1 MNSHTF
7 GASLF
12 ALIAA
17 SSALAAPIAITN
29 NSVAT
34 VNDATAGLTALDLT
48 GVVTG
53 LTSSNSLSVN
63 FATASYTGT
72 LTATVFGNVA
82 TPGGSLSDVVIV
94 YEFVGN
100 GPSGIEEFMFGQP
113 GGANIGIAD
122 LAAATHGSIDELTS
136 PGQTLGGVTLF
147 DNSAIPAGDLFVFD
161 FDSNRLG
168 GVGQTD
174 TFGWYVRTTGDIQI
188 GLSKVLVTNFGGVV
202 IDMLSIVDV
211 AGQPDLNV
219 VPLPTGVGLGIAGL
233 MIVAGRRRRSNA

>member
-1 MNSHTF
+1 MI
-7 GASLF
+7 
-12 ALIAA
+12 ALVAA
-17 SSALAAPIAITN
+17 SSAVAAPIAINN

-48 GVVTG
+48 GVVSGMT
-53 LTSSNSLSVN
+53 TSNTFSVN
-63 FATASYTGT
+63 FSTAFYTGT
-72 LTATVFGNVA
+72 LTASVFGNVS

-113 GGANIGIAD
+113 GGANIAIAD

-147 DNSAIPAGDLFVFD
+147 DNSAIPSGDLFVFD
-161 FDSNRLG
+161 FDADRLG
-168 GVGQTD
+168 GVGTIER
-174 TFGWYVRTTGDIQI
+174 FGWYVRTTGDIQI

-211 AGQPDLNV
+211 AGQPDLNA
-219 VPLPTGVGLGIAGL
+219 VPLPTGVGLGVAGL
-233 MIVAGRRRRSNA
+233 MIVAGRRRR